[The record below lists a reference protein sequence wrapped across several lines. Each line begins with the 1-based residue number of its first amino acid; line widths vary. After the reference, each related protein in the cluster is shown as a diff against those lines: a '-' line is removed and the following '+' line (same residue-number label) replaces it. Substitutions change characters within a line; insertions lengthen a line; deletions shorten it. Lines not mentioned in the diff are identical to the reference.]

1 MATRPLFIP
10 NLTGEPGAEERLLE
24 FKWHPGMAKSQ
35 KQKSICELHSV
46 AHSFGFDR
54 VLEISSKSENELG
67 IKLSAF
73 NLLIETKKKKNIF
86 TVETAFQGS
95 KVFSRGGPYKDLFG
109 LDSLS
114 AKKDIRLKE
123 SGNLIGFEFFG
134 KMFPLEPRTY
144 FYDWIYINA
153 LANNEELSKEV
164 LSYDGF
170 TDIEFNPKKSI
181 NCQAHSVAV
190 YLSLAKIGMISD
202 ALSSPEV
209 FLEILKSHYTK
220 QKRNVGVQDSLI

>member
-10 NLTGEPGAEERLLE
+10 NLTGVPGAEERLLE

-35 KQKSICELHSV
+35 KQKSIYELHSV
-46 AHSFGFDR
+46 AHSLGFDR

-73 NLLIETKKKKNIF
+73 NLLIETKKNKNIF

-123 SGNLIGFEFFG
+123 SGKLMGFEFFG

-164 LSYDGF
+164 LSYDAF

-181 NCQAHSVAV
+181 NCQAHSAAV
-190 YLSLAKIGMISD
+190 YLSLAKVGMISD
-202 ALSSPEV
+202 ALSSPED
-209 FLEILKSHYTK
+209 FLEILKAHYTK
-220 QKRNVGVQDSLI
+220 QKRNVGVQDRLI

>member
-10 NLTGEPGAEERLLE
+10 KMSGEPGAEERLLD

-35 KQKSICELHSV
+35 KQKSISEFHSV
-46 AHSFGFDR
+46 AHSLGFGR
-54 VLEISSKSENELG
+54 VLEISSKSEDELG

-73 NLLIETKKKKNIF
+73 NLRIETKKKKNIL

-95 KVFSRGGPYKDLFG
+95 KVFLRGGPYKDLFG

-123 SGNLIGFEFFG
+123 SGQLIGFEFFG
-134 KMFPLEPRTY
+134 KIFPLEPRTY

-153 LANNEELSKEV
+153 LANNDELSKEV
-164 LSYDGF
+164 ILFDAF

-190 YLSLAKIGMISD
+190 YLSLVKTGIISE
-202 ALSSPEV
+202 ALSSPED
-209 FLEILKSHYTK
+209 FLETLKTHYTK
-220 QKRNVGVQDSLI
+220 QKRNIGVQDSLI

>member
-10 NLTGEPGAEERLLE
+10 NKSGEPGAEEKLLD

-35 KQKSICELHSV
+35 KQKSIVELHSV
-46 AHSFGFDR
+46 AHSLGFDR
-54 VLEISSKSENELG
+54 VLEISSKSDDELG

-73 NLLIETKKKKNIF
+73 NLLIETKKNKNIF

-109 LDSLS
+109 LDSLA

-123 SGNLIGFEFFG
+123 SGQLIGFEFFG
-134 KMFPLEPRTY
+134 KSFPLEPRTY
-144 FYDWIYINA
+144 FYDWVYINA
-153 LANNEELSKEV
+153 LANNEELSEEV
-164 LSYDGF
+164 KSFDAF

-190 YLSLAKIGMISD
+190 YLSLVKMGVIRE
-202 ALSSPEV
+202 ALSSPEG
-209 FLEILKSHYTK
+209 FLEILKTHYAE
-220 QKRNVGVQDSLI
+220 QKRNIGVQDNLI